1 MNIDLYYQ
9 QYSVLLEK
17 LDKARFNN
25 DINASESLQKRIAI
39 FEHIIERREEQIR
52 AEEESLDT

>member
-1 MNIDLYYQ
+1 MNIDLLYD

-17 LDKARFNN
+17 LDEARFNN
-25 DINASESLQKRIAI
+25 DLNASESLEKRIAI
-39 FEHIIERREEQIR
+39 FGHIIERREEQIR

>member
-1 MNIDLYYQ
+1 MNIDLYYD

-25 DINASESLQKRIAI
+25 DINASESLEKRIAI
-39 FEHIIERREEQIR
+39 FERIIERREEQIR